1 MAKRYAWEESLIRI
15 YRKLRG
21 DTISA
26 VEEELTGS
34 LSSSNEELAGLA
46 EIFQESGSEN
56 LHMFPPVWFHPVT
69 SAPTGTALGYLGGNL
84 YAQDGAIK
92 WYGSSG
98 TITTLAGS

>member
-1 MAKRYAWEESLIRI
+1 MAKYAWNEAIERI

-21 DTISA
+21 DTISNA
-26 VEEELTGS
+26 PEVLDDGQFSSDEA
-34 LSSSNEELAGLA
+34 LSKIA
-46 EIFQESGSEN
+46 EILQGSGSDN
-56 LHMFPPVWFHPVT
+56 LHAFVPVWMHPVT

-84 YAQDGAIK
+84 YSMNGALY

>member
-1 MAKRYAWEESLIRI
+1 MAKRYAWEESVIRI

-34 LSSSNEELAGLA
+34 LSSSNEALAGLA

-56 LHMFPPVWFHPVT
+56 LHMFPTVWFHPVT

>member
-1 MAKRYAWEESLIRI
+1 MSKRYAWQKSLTRI

-26 VEEELTGS
+26 VAEELVVS
-34 LSSSNEELAGLA
+34 PSSANESLAGIA
-46 EIFQESGSEN
+46 EILQGSGTED
-56 LHMFPPVWFHPVT
+56 LHLFIPFWLHPIT

-84 YAQDGAIK
+84 YAEDGALK